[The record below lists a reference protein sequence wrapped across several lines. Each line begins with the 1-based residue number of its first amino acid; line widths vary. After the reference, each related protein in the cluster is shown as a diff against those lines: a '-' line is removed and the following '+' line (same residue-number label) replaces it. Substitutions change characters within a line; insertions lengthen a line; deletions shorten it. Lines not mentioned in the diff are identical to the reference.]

1 MNDDRVTI
9 STTKQVNLTQ
19 LDDELGGY
27 GLNGAEGIVQACE
40 GSPVTEAE
48 LSAAIL
54 AHVYVDPNAERLAAS
69 AAAVAHAKS
78 LGFTDQMISVMYPG
92 LMEGPPSE

>member
-1 MNDDRVTI
+1 MSDDRVTVA
-9 STTKQVNLTQ
+9 TTKQINLSQ

-48 LSAAIL
+48 LSAAIA
-54 AHVYVDPNAERLAAS
+54 AHVYVDPDAERLAVRES
-69 AAAVAHAKS
+69 AMAKLTALGLNVDEVAAIV
-78 LGFTDQMISVMYPG
+78 GSV
-92 LMEGPPSE
+92 

>member
-1 MNDDRVTI
+1 MMSDNRVTVA
-9 STTKQVNLTQ
+9 TTKPVNLAQ
-19 LDDELGGY
+19 LDVELGGH

-54 AHVYVDPNAERLAAS
+54 AHVYVDPDGERLAVRES
-69 AAAVAHAKS
+69 AMAKLAA
-78 LGFTDQMISVMYPG
+78 LGLNINEIETIVGSV
-92 LMEGPPSE
+92 

>member
-1 MNDDRVTI
+1 MDDNRVRVA
-9 STTKQVNLTQ
+9 TTKEINLSQ

-48 LSAAIL
+48 LAAAIA
-54 AHVYVDPNAERLAAS
+54 AHVPTWPEREAQ
-69 AAAVAHAKS
+69 AAALAHAKT
-78 LGFTDQMISVMYPG
+78 LGFTDAMIAVMYPN
-92 LMEGPPSE
+92 LLTN

>member
-1 MNDDRVTI
+1 MSDNRVTVA
-9 STTKQVNLTQ
+9 TTKQINLAQ
-19 LDDELGGY
+19 LDDELGGH

-54 AHVYVDPNAERLAAS
+54 AHVYVDPDGERLAVRES
-69 AAAVAHAKS
+69 AMAKLTALGLNDVEVAAIV
-78 LGFTDQMISVMYPG
+78 GSV
-92 LMEGPPSE
+92 

>member
-1 MNDDRVTI
+1 MSDNRVTVA
-9 STTKQVNLTQ
+9 TTKQVNLAQ
-19 LDDELGGY
+19 LDDELGGH

-54 AHVYVDPNAERLAAS
+54 AHVYVDPDAERLAARES
-69 AAAVAHAKS
+69 AMAKLAALGLSDVEVAAIV
-78 LGFTDQMISVMYPG
+78 GSV
-92 LMEGPPSE
+92 

>member
-1 MNDDRVTI
+1 MSDNRVTVA
-9 STTKQVNLTQ
+9 TTKQINLAQ
-19 LDDELGGY
+19 LDVELGGY

-54 AHVYVDPNAERLAAS
+54 AHVFVDPDAERLAVRES
-69 AAAVAHAKS
+69 AMAKLTALGLNVDEVAAIV
-78 LGFTDQMISVMYPG
+78 GSV
-92 LMEGPPSE
+92 

>member
-54 AHVYVDPNAERLAAS
+54 AHIYVDPDAERLAARES
-69 AAAVAHAKS
+69 AMAKLAA
-78 LGFTDQMISVMYPG
+78 LGLNINEIETIVGSV
-92 LMEGPPSE
+92 

>member
-1 MNDDRVTI
+1 MNDDRVTVA
-9 STTKQVNLTQ
+9 TTKQVNLSQ
-19 LDDELGGY
+19 LDEELGGY

-54 AHVYVDPNAERLAAS
+54 AHVYVDPDAERLAAS
-69 AAAVAHAKS
+69 AAAIAHAKS
-78 LGFTDQMISVMYPG
+78 LGFTDAMIAVMYPN
-92 LMEGPPSE
+92 LLP